1 MDRPKEPLEAYPLES
16 LKYVGFMTKKKKTY
30 ALIQVDDALY
40 QVRTGNYMGQDF
52 GVITKINETE
62 VLLKELVQ
70 DPVGDWTERDSSLQL
85 QEQEGGK

>member
-1 MDRPKEPLEAYPLES
+1 
-16 LKYVGFMTKKKKTY
+16 
-30 ALIQVDDALY
+30 
-40 QVRTGNYMGQDF
+40 MGQDF
-52 GVITKINETE
+52 GVITQINETE